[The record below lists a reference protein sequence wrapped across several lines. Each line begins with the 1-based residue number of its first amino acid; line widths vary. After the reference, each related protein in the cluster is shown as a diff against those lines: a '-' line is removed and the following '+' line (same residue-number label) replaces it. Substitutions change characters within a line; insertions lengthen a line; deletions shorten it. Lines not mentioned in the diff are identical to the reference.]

1 METALTMPHAR
12 VARAWLLEAKYEFLR
27 LLRTP
32 SFALPTLLF
41 PSLFYLL
48 FGVLL
53 NRGSGHGL
61 DAASYLLV
69 SYSVFGVMGPGL
81 FGFGVSLGAEREN
94 GLLTLKRALPMP
106 PLAYLLGKMAMAVL
120 MAGIVM
126 APGLFGFGVVVAMER
141 EQGLLLL
148 KRALPMPPGAFLFAK
163 MLMAMLFVTIV
174 VTMLLALGF
183 TLGHVRLPWTGLVAL
198 LGVDMLG
205 VLPFCALGL
214 FVGTLVGGQGA
225 PAVINLIYLPMAFLS
240 GLWIPLN
247 LLPHLLQ
254 RLAPLWPANHLFLIA
269 LDASGLGGDHRIA
282 WHALVLAG
290 FTITFFALARRRLA
304 KAG

>member
-69 SYSVFGVMGPGL
+69 SYSVFGVM
-81 FGFGVSLGAEREN
+81 
-94 GLLTLKRALPMP
+94 
-106 PLAYLLGKMAMAVL
+106 
-120 MAGIVM
+120 

-174 VTMLLALGF
+174 VMMLLALGF